1 MIMNLIE
8 NGLNIR
14 NTKSRKENEETQF
27 LLNKNSE
34 TVNKEENNKKY
45 LPKKFVVFQLKKL
58 KIILR
63 KNKFRWQLA
72 LIGVILFCF
81 LITFLLMMEELDKL
95 VDSGKKFLK
104 LKKDCSVC
112 KNVDIIGDKKYIKF
126 EYSKDSRGCVQLN
139 IQCGLPKGSEAILQW
154 YNGEQNMGVSFMEYK
169 GQSNIRRMLNCNN
182 DGFYELEEN
191 KHKCTVVIY
200 F

>member
-1 MIMNLIE
+1 MNLIE

-14 NTKSRKENEETQF
+14 NTKSRKENEQTQL

-34 TVNKEENNKKY
+34 VDNKEENNKKY
-45 LPKKFVVFQLKKL
+45 LHRK
-58 KIILR
+58 
-63 KNKFRWQLA
+63 KNKFRWQLV
-72 LIGVILFCF
+72 LIGVILVCF

-126 EYSKDSRGCVQLN
+126 EYSKDSQGCVQLN

-182 DGFYELEEN
+182 DGLYELEEN
-191 KHKCTVVIY
+191 KHKSIITAIECIVAVEHEEL
-200 F
+200 